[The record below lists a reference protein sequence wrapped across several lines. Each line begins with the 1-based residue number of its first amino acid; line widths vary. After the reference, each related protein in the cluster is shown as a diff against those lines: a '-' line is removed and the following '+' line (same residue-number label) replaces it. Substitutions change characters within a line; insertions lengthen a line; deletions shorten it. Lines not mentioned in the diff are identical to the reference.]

1 MTEEK
6 INPNKNV
13 KEMLINLLPIP
24 VSEKIFFANNLRVMV
39 KAGLS
44 LSEAVHTL
52 GLQTSNQRFKFI
64 LGTIQEGIEKGQ
76 TLSENLKKYPNIF
89 NDFFINVI
97 AAGEVSGNL
106 EKSLSELSIQMH
118 KDHALTSKIK
128 SAMTYPAVILIAT
141 IGIVWGVLTF
151 VVPNIISLF
160 KDMTIELP
168 ITTRMV
174 IAISEIL
181 TQYGTLVGIGLVIFV
196 AIFFYLIKHQLRR
209 IWHNFLL
216 HMPVIGP
223 IVKKI
228 NLARF
233 ARTLSSLL
241 ETDVPVV
248 NSFEIT
254 ATVLNNVLYK
264 EAASKIAEELK
275 KGVAIADTLSFYPKL
290 FSPLVV
296 QMVSVGEKSG
306 TSDELLRELAIFY
319 ETEVDTV
326 TSSLS
331 SIIEPLL
338 ILFLGGVV
346 GGIALAIMT
355 PIFTL
360 SQQQY

>member
-1 MTEEK
+1 MPDEQPK
-6 INPNKNV
+6 SASLMKKLN
-13 KEMLINLLPIP
+13 NLLPIP

-39 KAGLS
+39 KSGLS
-44 LSEAVHTL
+44 LSEAVNTL
-52 GLQTSNQRFKFI
+52 GLQTSNQHFKFV
-64 LGTIQEGIEKGQ
+64 LNTVKEGIEKGQ

-89 NDFFINVI
+89 NDFFTNMI

-106 EKSLSELSIQMH
+106 EKSLSELSIQMQ

-128 SAMTYPAVILIAT
+128 GAMIYPGVILTAT
-141 IGIVWGVLTF
+141 IGIVWGVLTY
-151 VVPNIISLF
+151 VVPSIVSIF

-168 ITTRMV
+168 ITTRIV
-174 IAISEIL
+174 IATSQLL
-181 TQYGTLVGIGLVIFV
+181 TNYGILVGVGLLFFIT
-196 AIFFYLIKHQLRR
+196 AFFYLIKHQLRHA
-209 IWHNFLL
+209 WHNLL
-216 HMPVIGP
+216 IHLPIIGP

-233 ARTLSSLL
+233 SRTLSSLL

-254 ATVLNNVLYK
+254 ASVLNNVLYK
-264 EAASKIAEELK
+264 EAATKIAEEIK
-275 KGVAIADTLSFYPKL
+275 KGVAIADTLQFYPKL

-306 TSDELLRELAIFY
+306 TIDELLRELAIFY
-319 ETEVDTV
+319 EGEVDTV

-331 SIIEPLL
+331 SIIEPIL
-338 ILFLGGVV
+338 IIFLGGVV

-355 PIFTL
+355 PIFAL

>member
-1 MTEEK
+1 MPEEK
-6 INPNKNV
+6 INSKRDI
-13 KEMLINLLPIP
+13 KELLINLLPVP
-24 VSEKIFFANNLRVMV
+24 MSEKIFFANNLRVMV

-52 GLQTSNQRFKFI
+52 SLQTNNQRFKFI
-64 LGTIQEGIEKGQ
+64 LNSVQEGIEKGQ

-89 NDFFINVI
+89 NEFFTNVI

-106 EKSLSELSIQMH
+106 EKSLSELAIQMQ

-128 SAMTYPAVILIAT
+128 GAMTYPAVILLAT
-141 IGIVWGVLTF
+141 VGIVWGMLTF
-151 VVPNIISLF
+151 VIPSMISIF
-160 KDMTIELP
+160 SDMTIDLP
-168 ITTRMV
+168 ITTRIVISVSKLLTNHGVLIVIILLMLV
-174 IAISEIL
+174 IA
-181 TQYGTLVGIGLVIFV
+181 
-196 AIFFYLIKHQLRR
+196 FFYLIKHQFRR
-209 IWHNFLL
+209 LWHTFLI
-216 HMPVIGP
+216 HVPIIGP

-233 ARTLSSLL
+233 SRTLSSLL

-254 ATVLNNVLYK
+254 STVLNNVLYK
-264 EAASKIAEELK
+264 EAAAKIAEEIK
-275 KGVAIADTLSFYPKL
+275 KGVAIADTLLFYPQL

-296 QMVSVGEKSG
+296 QMVAVGEKSG
-306 TSDELLRELAIFY
+306 TIDELLRELAIFY
-319 ETEVDTV
+319 ESEVDTV

-331 SIIEPLL
+331 SIIEPIL
-338 ILFLGGVV
+338 IIFLGGVI

-355 PIFTL
+355 PIFAL